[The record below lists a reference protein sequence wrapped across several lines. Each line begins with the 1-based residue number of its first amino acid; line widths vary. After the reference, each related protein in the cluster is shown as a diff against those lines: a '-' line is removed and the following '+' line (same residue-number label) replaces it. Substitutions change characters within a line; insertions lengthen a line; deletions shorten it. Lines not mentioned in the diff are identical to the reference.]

1 MTANTVNKDFKEFLG
16 TLDADVRFGEPMK
29 KHTYLGIGG
38 PADIF
43 ITPKTVES
51 LSALLKAANEAGV
64 KVLPVGGGTN
74 LLVGDGGIEGVVISM
89 TSFDEARV
97 ISDDVDSVTVYVG
110 SGYPLMRL
118 VRFATDRGLTGIE
131 GLAGIPGQVGGAIS
145 GNAGAFDREIKD
157 VLVNASIMQSDG
169 NVTDIRKDALNFEY
183 RRAELPTGAIILGA
197 VFVLGKDDP
206 EAIKKR
212 VDEFISQKKSRQPLS
227 ERSAG
232 CVYKNPP
239 GGFAG
244 KLIDEAGCKGM
255 RVGGVEVS
263 AVHANFFVN
272 TGDGTA
278 ADYMNL
284 MAEVASKVKMSS
296 GIVLEPE
303 IRMVGRC

>member
-1 MTANTVNKDFKEFLG
+1 MTGSKINKDFKELIG
-16 TLDADVRFGEPMK
+16 TLDADVRFDEPMK

-38 PADIF
+38 SADIF
-43 ITPKTVES
+43 VVPNSVEA
-51 LSALLKAANEAGV
+51 LSSLLKAADQN
-64 KVLPVGGGTN
+64 KVQALPVGGGTN
-74 LLVGDGGIEGVVISM
+74 LLVSDGGIEGAVISM
-89 TSFDEARV
+89 ASFDEIR
-97 ISDDVDSVTVYVG
+97 IINNDSDSVTVYVD

-118 VRFATDRGLTGIE
+118 VRFAADRGLTGIE

-145 GNAGAFDREIKD
+145 GNAGAFDQEIKD
-157 VLVNASIMQSDG
+157 VLINVMVMQRDG

-183 RRAELPTGAIILGA
+183 RHAELPSGAIILGA
-197 VFVLGKDDP
+197 VFSLGKDDP
-206 EAIKKR
+206 EAVSKR
-212 VDEFISQKKSRQPLS
+212 VDEFMKEKKSRQPLG

-244 KLIDEAGCKGM
+244 RFIDEAGCKGM
-255 RVGGVEVS
+255 RVGGIEGS
-263 AVHANFFVN
+263 RVHANFFVN

-284 MAEVASKVKMSS
+284 MGEVSSKVKADS

>member
-1 MTANTVNKDFKEFLG
+1 MTASKVNKDFKEFLG
-16 TLDADVRFGEPMK
+16 TLDADVSFDEPMK

-43 ITPKTVES
+43 VVPNSVEA
-51 LSALLKAANEAGV
+51 LSSLLKAADQN
-64 KVLPVGGGTN
+64 KVQALPVGGGTN
-74 LLVGDGGIEGVVISM
+74 LLVSDGGIEGAVISM
-89 TSFDEARV
+89 ASFDEIR
-97 ISDDVDSVTVYVG
+97 IINNDSDSVTVYVD

-118 VRFATDRGLTGIE
+118 VRFAADRGLTGIE

-145 GNAGAFDREIKD
+145 GNAGAFDQEIKD
-157 VLVNASIMQSDG
+157 VLINVLVMHRDG
-169 NVTDIRKDALNFEY
+169 NVEDIWKDALNFEY
-183 RRAELPTGAIILGA
+183 RHAELPPGAIILSA
-197 VFVLGKDDP
+197 LLSFGKDDP
-206 EAIKKR
+206 LAVSKR
-212 VDEFISQKKSRQPLS
+212 VDEFMKEKKSSQPLG

-255 RVGGVEVS
+255 RVGGIEVS
-263 AVHANFFVN
+263 RVHANFFVN

-284 MAEVASKVKMSS
+284 MGEVSSKVKMSS

-303 IRMVGRC
+303 IRVVGKC